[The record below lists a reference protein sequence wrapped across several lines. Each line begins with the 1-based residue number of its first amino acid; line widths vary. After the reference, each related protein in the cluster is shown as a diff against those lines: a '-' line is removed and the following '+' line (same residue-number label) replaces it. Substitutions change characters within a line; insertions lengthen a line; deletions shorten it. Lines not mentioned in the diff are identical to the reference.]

1 LTGLA
6 RLYEPPRLRTRD
18 RDLEQVRRATWLE
31 LFFDLVFVAAVSQLA
46 NALAAHPTPARFF
59 EFLGLFVPVWWA
71 WMGFTFYAN
80 RFDTDDLVYRLLML
94 AAMFGVAVLA
104 TTIPSVFRGAT
115 EGFTLAYIGVRVV
128 LVALYA
134 RASRHVAE
142 ARTLTRTLLTL
153 FGLAILVWAASL
165 AFDRPW
171 VYVVW
176 GVALCIELA
185 APIRGWRSIRDA
197 PVDRRHLPERFGLLT
212 LIVLGESVL
221 AVVLGVSKVSWD
233 AGSAAAAVAGFLV
246 AAAIWWLYFDFLDEG
261 ALSAR
266 GIFGG
271 LTYVYVNYFL
281 VAGLA
286 ALGAGVK
293 LAILASGGDHAY
305 DDTAWVPCA
314 GLALAM
320 FGLGV
325 IQLVAGSVVVDSD
338 VVLRFSTAA
347 LALLLIPLGLSPLAA
362 VWVLAVVLVAEVV
375 FELARHEAHT
385 HPAEI

>member
-1 LTGLA
+1 LTGLT
-6 RLYEPPRLRTRD
+6 RLLEPPRLRTRG
-18 RDLEQVRRATWLE
+18 RDVEEQRRATWLE

-46 NALAAHPTPARFF
+46 NALAANPTPARFF
-59 EFLGLFVPVWWA
+59 EFLGLFLPVWWA

-104 TTIPSVFRGAT
+104 TTIPSVFHGAT
-115 EGFTLAYIGVRVV
+115 EGFPLAYIGVRLV

-134 RASRHVAE
+134 RASRHVPE

-153 FGLAILVWAASL
+153 FSLAILVWAVSL
-165 AFDRPW
+165 AFERPW
-171 VYVVW
+171 AYVVW
-176 GVALCIELA
+176 GIALAIELA

-197 PVDRRHLPERFGLLT
+197 PVDQRHLPERFGLLT

-261 ALSAR
+261 ALTAR

-271 LTYVYVNYFL
+271 LTYVYMNYF
-281 VAGLA
+281 VVTGLA

-293 LAILASGGDHAY
+293 LAILASGGDDVY
-305 DDTAWVPCA
+305 DDAGWVPCA

-325 IQLVAGSVVVDSD
+325 IQLVAGTMVIDSD
-338 VVLRFSTAA
+338 VVLRLATAA
-347 LALLLIPLGLSPLAA
+347 IALLLIPLGLSPLAV
-362 VWVLAVVLVAEVV
+362 VWILALVLVAQVV
-375 FELARHEAHT
+375 FELARHETHT

>member
-1 LTGLA
+1 MTGFA
-6 RLYEPPRLRTRD
+6 RLLEPPRLRTRG
-18 RDLEQVRRATWLE
+18 RDIEEQRRATWLE

-46 NALAAHPTPARFF
+46 NALAASPTPARFF

-104 TTIPSVFRGAT
+104 TTIPSVFHGAT
-115 EGFTLAYIGVRVV
+115 EGFPLAYISVRIV

-134 RASRHVAE
+134 RASRHVPE

-153 FGLAILVWAASL
+153 FSLAILVWAVSL

-171 VYVVW
+171 AYVVW
-176 GVALCIELA
+176 GLALCIELV

-197 PVDRRHLPERFGLLT
+197 PVDQRHLPERFGLLT

-233 AGSAAAAVAGFLV
+233 AGSAAAAVGGFLV

-261 ALSAR
+261 ALTAR

-271 LTYVYVNYFL
+271 LTYVYMNYF
-281 VAGLA
+281 VVTGLA

-293 LAILASGGDHAY
+293 LAILASGGDDVY
-305 DDTAWVPCA
+305 DDTGWVPCA

-325 IQLVAGSVVVDSD
+325 IQLVAGTMVIDSD
-338 VVLRFSTAA
+338 VVLRLSTAA
-347 LALLLIPLGLSPLAA
+347 IALLVIPLGLSPLAV
-362 VWVLAVVLVAEVV
+362 VWILALVLVAQVV
-375 FELARHEAHT
+375 FELARHESHT